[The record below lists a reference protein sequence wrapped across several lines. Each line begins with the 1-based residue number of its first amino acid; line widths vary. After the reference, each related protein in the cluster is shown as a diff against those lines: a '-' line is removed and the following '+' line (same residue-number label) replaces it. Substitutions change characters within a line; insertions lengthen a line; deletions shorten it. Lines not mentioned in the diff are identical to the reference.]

1 MNAAQKDTTRITIR
15 GNWDLGVMEKQIKEH
30 LFYCK
35 MWGDL
40 NISPDEYNHIKTRIA
55 GTLGSNPT
63 SSEVRTLFRKYPVVM
78 VTDIISFTLY
88 EFDNNEFWSGWE
100 KRYNIDIGINMRS
113 EIGRIVREVFTE
125 FNFEITRDDGL
136 TNITPI
142 LCQAGIPSACFD
154 KLFDILDSTLNS
166 SYFISREIVSELM
179 GYRSHLIDAPVKRYF
194 KLHTERA
201 VELIV
206 HLREMMH
213 AIGNL
218 SLEIG
223 EVPEMTGVQQRIV
236 NRYAKWSS
244 EITKIGNKSRKSTQY
259 YFSPKLVYDQ
269 IRGICLFVPEQTL
282 RQDSIY
288 KLRWTIILDND
299 MENRKNFYSQVYN
312 TNGRNYTL
320 AANIPIEFASTYII
334 ELRDDNDDSVL
345 LTTAWTVDG
354 SGSENDIFVFNESGF
369 ILSEKQRHISRKGT
383 VIVFDPK
390 RTKITETHNIN
401 KFDIDLPK
409 NWSRLQAFC
418 AYPTEKDARLTIKN
432 LNEVICIECK
442 RSFDVDLMQ
451 QGTLFDEKYG
461 DREVP
466 VYIRFP
472 TVEVNGDIENYNQ
485 ILFNNWQVVIIHRL
499 SNTKHT
505 AVLSE
510 LAFKVHGDTLYFSLD
525 AYGQEYYSGMYGIY
539 DLKIFDG
546 KKQKYLTFYL
556 SPKFEYMAHIED
568 IQSDRSLRY
577 RRAFFYVQKNDSATL
592 EFENK
597 SEITILLASKKGT
610 NWLEISTA
618 SKRAYINGNVIF
630 KYNDINLK
638 IPFRKTVRKVEW
650 SFWDEKEFDLKDIGR
665 TKQFY
670 IEDLKKNEWRLALHF
685 TDLAERYDAVTLVL
699 ESADSRQLQNKE
711 IVVDGFGNC
720 SVNLQLYQDTIRENL
735 LPQRLMLY
743 ISKGNEDYVPICIAI
758 IRSFV
763 QLKNPK
769 YRMNKEQAI
778 VYWDKND
785 DKKLLNKKLEITSLY
800 NSNIELITYP
810 FVENPKKFR
819 DHNGTVVEGI
829 ILAKPLDDGSYFI
842 DAKEDMLFSFFDEG
856 EQVIP
861 IYDHSH
867 ILCVNGKRVLEKL
880 FSSQSKN
887 VMDWLS
893 ATITALNSLEW
904 ITDLLQKLRIKI
916 EQDTMVF
923 EANRCSPLLFSL
935 LINSG
940 EKSNLESKIK
950 LKVKELCI
958 VVNDFLI
965 ENTDRIEILKL
976 LLESSISDSDC
987 KNIINELQLYL
998 FRPNGSVVFEKLLV
1012 QRMWDINDK
1021 MAILMNVRNC
1031 VSNNSIDIDRVLN
1044 RIGSESLKEF
1054 VKITPNAKCCSKDWS
1069 DCIELIISSKCKCD
1083 YAKFACS
1090 TRTWGDGN
1098 EYAKLFVA
1106 DKRKKGQWIREIPTE
1121 NHTDGYEIL
1130 GKNYLTLIFELTPD
1144 IPNISTKQ
1152 YIEGAQKEIY
1162 KVDNLTS
1169 KYTHLFQRTYSV
1181 IEKRLGDNA
1190 GSQRLFYS
1198 IGCASILEALSTKRI
1213 INSVDLREML
1223 PFWRNAFG
1231 AFSELVYRDLILSE
1245 VYILFYKTERG
1256 NQKCR

>member
-1 MNAAQKDTTRITIR
+1 MNAAQKDTTRTMIR
-15 GNWDLGVMEKQIKEH
+15 GNWDLGVIEKQIKEYLPH
-30 LFYCK
+30 CK
-35 MWGDL
+35 MWGEL
-40 NISPDEYNHIKTRIA
+40 NISPDEYSHIKVRIA
-55 GTLGSNPT
+55 GILGSNPT
-63 SSEVRTLFRKYPVVM
+63 SSEVRGLFRKYPVVM
-78 VTDIISFTLY
+78 VTDIISFVLY

-100 KRYNIDIGINMRS
+100 SRYNIDIGINMRS
-113 EIGRIVREVFTE
+113 EIGRIVREVFAE

-142 LCQAGIPSACFD
+142 LCQAGIPSVCFD

-166 SYFISREIVSELM
+166 TYFISREIVGELM
-179 GYRSHLIDAPVKRYF
+179 GYHSHLIDVPVKRYF

-218 SLEIG
+218 SLEIV
-223 EVPEMTGVQQRIV
+223 EVPDVLGVQQRIV
-236 NRYAKWSS
+236 NRYIQWSS
-244 EITKIGNKSRKSTQY
+244 EITKFGNKNRKSTQY
-259 YFSPKLVYDQ
+259 YFSPKLVYDK

-299 MENRKNFYSQVYN
+299 VENRKNFYSQVYN

-354 SGSENDIFVFNESGF
+354 FGSGNGIFVFNESGF
-369 ILSEKQRHISRKGT
+369 VLSEKQRHISRKGT

-390 RTKITETHNIN
+390 KTKITEAQSIN
-401 KFDIDLPK
+401 KIDIDLPK
-409 NWSRLQAFC
+409 NWSKLQAFC
-418 AYPTEKDARLTIKN
+418 AYPTEKDARVTIST

-451 QGTLFDEKYG
+451 QGTLFDEKYD

-472 TVEVNGDIENYNQ
+472 TVEVNGDIENYNE

-510 LAFKVHGDTLYFSLD
+510 LEFKVYGDTLYFSLD

-539 DLKIFDG
+539 DLKIYDG

-568 IQSDRSLRY
+568 IQSDKNLRH

-597 SEITILLASKKGT
+597 SEINILPVSNKGA
-610 NWLEISTA
+610 NWQEITTS

-630 KYNDINLK
+630 KYNNSDLK
-638 IPFRKTVRKVEW
+638 IPFRKTVRKLEW
-650 SFWDEKEFDLKDIGR
+650 SFWDEREFDFNDIGN

-670 IEDLKKNEWRLALHF
+670 LDDLKKSEWRLALHF
-685 TDLAERYDAVTLVL
+685 TDLAEQYDVVKLVL
-699 ESADSRQLQNKE
+699 ESADSKQLQSKE
-711 IVVDGFGNC
+711 MVVDGLGNC
-720 SVNLQLYQDTIRENL
+720 SVNLNLFQDTIEANL

-743 ISKGNEDYVPICIAI
+743 ISKGYDDYVPICIAI

-769 YRMNKEQAI
+769 YAINKEQVI

-785 DKKLLNKKLEITSLY
+785 DNKLLNKRLEITSLH
-800 NSNIELITYP
+800 NSAMEPIKHP
-810 FVENPKKFR
+810 FVENPKKFKG
-819 DHNGTVVEGI
+819 HNGIIVEGI
-829 ILAKPLDDGSYFI
+829 ILTQPLDDGSYFI
-842 DAKEDMLFSFFDEG
+842 DAKEDMAFSFFDDE
-856 EQVIP
+856 EQTTL
-861 IYDHSH
+861 IYDHNH

-880 FSSQSKN
+880 FFSKSNN
-887 VMDWLS
+887 VADWLS
-893 ATITALNSLEW
+893 ATTTALNRLEW
-904 ITDLLQKLRIKI
+904 ITALSQKLRIQI
-916 EQDTMVF
+916 EQGTMVF
-923 EANRCSPLLFSL
+923 EAGKCSPLLFSL

-940 EKSNLESKIK
+940 EKSNLEPKIK
-950 LKVKELCI
+950 LKVKELCAL
-958 VVNDFLI
+958 VNDFLI
-965 ENTDRIEILKL
+965 TNNDRIEILKH
-976 LLESSISDSDC
+976 LLESSISDGDC
-987 KNIINELQLYL
+987 KSIINELQLYL
-998 FRPNGSVVFEKLLV
+998 FRPNSSVVFEKLLV

-1031 VSNNSIDIDRVLN
+1031 VSNSSVDIDRVLN

-1054 VKITPNAKCCSKDWS
+1054 VKITPNTKCGSKEWS
-1069 DCIELIISSKCKCD
+1069 DCIERMISGKCD
-1083 YAKFACS
+1083 CDYTKFACT
-1090 TRTWGDGN
+1090 TRVWGDGN
-1098 EYAKLFVA
+1098 DYAKLFVA
-1106 DKRKKGQWIREIPTE
+1106 DKRKKGDWIRQVPNE

-1130 GKNYLTLIFELTPD
+1130 GKNYLTLVFELTPD
-1144 IPNISTKQ
+1144 IPNASTKQ
-1152 YIEGAQKEIY
+1152 YIEGAHQELY

-1169 KYTHLFQRTYSV
+1169 KYTHLFQSTYSV
-1181 IEKRLGDNA
+1181 IEKRLGDNM

-1198 IGCASILEALSTKRI
+1198 IGCASILEALSTKKI
-1213 INSVDLREML
+1213 INSTDLREML
-1223 PFWRNAFG
+1223 PFWKNAFG

-1245 VYILFYKTERG
+1245 LYILFYKTERG
-1256 NQKCR
+1256 N